1 MSMDMDSVIG
11 TTLRIGVII
20 SIVLIS
26 AGVAIMLARGEG
38 LGYSINEISSM
49 RSPPVNSSVI
59 PVLSAVGH
67 AASLDGL
74 SLIVL
79 GLVVL
84 IATPVLR
91 VLLGIAS
98 FVMEK
103 DWLYAVITIIVF
115 IDLMI
120 AIFIIPA
127 LLK

>member
-11 TTLRIGVII
+11 MTLRIGVII

-49 RSPPVNSSVI
+49 RSPVNSSVI
-59 PVLSAVGH
+59 PVLSAASH

-98 FVMEK
+98 FMMEK

>member
-1 MSMDMDSVIG
+1 MDMDSVIG

-49 RSPPVNSSVI
+49 RSPVNSSVI

>member
-1 MSMDMDSVIG
+1 MDMDSVIG
-11 TTLRIGVII
+11 MTLRIGVII

-38 LGYSINEISSM
+38 LGYPINEISSM
-49 RSPPVNSSVI
+49 RSPINSSVI
-59 PVLSAVGH
+59 PVLGAVGH
-67 AASLDGL
+67 VASLDGL

-98 FVMEK
+98 FMMEK